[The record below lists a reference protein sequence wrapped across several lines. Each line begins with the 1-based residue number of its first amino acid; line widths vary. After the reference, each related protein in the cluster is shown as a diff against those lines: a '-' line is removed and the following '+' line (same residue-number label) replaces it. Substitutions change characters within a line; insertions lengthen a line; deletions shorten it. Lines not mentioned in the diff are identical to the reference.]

1 MNHPLRRA
9 WDQVSI
15 YLPLI
20 LMGLLALGSWWLVR
34 STPGLGAPIPQAPA
48 RHEPDYFMRNFSIK
62 TFDAQGRLKSEI
74 LGAQARHFPDTDTV
88 EIDQA
93 RLRSLSESGS
103 VTTATADRA
112 LTNGDGS
119 EVQLF
124 GNARVVRE
132 AYTDASGRHV
142 PVGEFRSEFLHA
154 FTNTERLKTHKP
166 VVLLRGADQ
175 FSAEGMDF
183 DNVER
188 VLKLHGHVRSE
199 LQPRPSK

>member
-1 MNHPLRRA
+1 MSHPLRRA
-9 WDQVSI
+9 WDQASI

-20 LMGLLALGSWWLVR
+20 LMGLLALGTWWLVR
-34 STPGLGAPIPQAPA
+34 STPGLVPPDSQAPA

-62 TFDAQGRLKSEI
+62 TFDAHGRLKSEV

-93 RLRSLSESGS
+93 RLRSLSDTGG
-103 VTTATADRA
+103 VTTASADRA
-112 LTNGDGS
+112 LTNSDGS

-132 AYTDASGRHV
+132 AYTDASGRQV
-142 PVGEFRSEFLHA
+142 PAGEFRSEFLHA
-154 FTNTERLKTHKP
+154 FTATERLKTHKP
-166 VVLLRGADQ
+166 VVLRRGADQ
-175 FSAEGMDF
+175 FSADGMDF

-188 VLKLHGHVRSE
+188 VLRLHGHVRSE
-199 LQPRPSK
+199 LQPKPAK